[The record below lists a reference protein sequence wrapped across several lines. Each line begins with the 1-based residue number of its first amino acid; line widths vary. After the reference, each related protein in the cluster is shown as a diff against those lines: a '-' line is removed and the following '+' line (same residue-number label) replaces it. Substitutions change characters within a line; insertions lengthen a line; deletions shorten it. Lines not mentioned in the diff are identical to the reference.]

1 VDPQRLAER
10 DRRLLAGEHPGL
22 SDHSYRLACRHAERL
37 GAAAPTRLPRGLA
50 ESVVPHPLGLLQRV
64 IVDVDDH
71 VSEGEVIGEQL
82 AKLRGVVKQPD
93 AAVVGARE
101 MHGAVLKPVGP
112 ARGPHVRSRGVTA
125 QIGLTSGGGDPCA
138 GGRVAAG
145 GADSAPR
152 TAISGASQSPRM
164 YLLDMS
170 SSEKEFLREGHEAS
184 RGGAS
189 QRAAGRSSTAAGS
202 SRQRCRRP

>member
-1 VDPQRLAER
+1 MDPQRLAER

-93 AAVVGARE
+93 AAVVGAPRDARC
-101 MHGAVLKPVGP
+101 GAQ
-112 ARGPHVRSRGVTA
+112 T
-125 QIGLTSGGGDPCA
+125 
-138 GGRVAAG
+138 GR
-145 GADSAPR
+145 
-152 TAISGASQSPRM
+152 
-164 YLLDMS
+164 
-170 SSEKEFLREGHEAS
+170 
-184 RGGAS
+184 
-189 QRAAGRSSTAAGS
+189 AGS
-202 SRQRCRRP
+202 RSTCAQPRCNRPDRFDQRWR